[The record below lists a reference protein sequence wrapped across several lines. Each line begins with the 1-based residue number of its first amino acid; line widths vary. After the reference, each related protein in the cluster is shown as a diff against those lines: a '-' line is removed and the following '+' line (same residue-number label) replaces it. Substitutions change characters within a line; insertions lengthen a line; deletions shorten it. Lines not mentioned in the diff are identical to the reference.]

1 MKQCLEKLV
10 VEKEQ
15 KELEH
20 RQANI
25 RKKIGCFYWSLQ
37 LNFNYK

>member
-20 RQANI
+20 RQANV
-25 RKKIGCFYWSLQ
+25 RKKIGFSYWSL
-37 LNFNYK
+37 